1 MIIKKNGLKKMSYG
15 NYPDLTHV
23 KKILVIKL
31 RHLGDVLLT
40 SPVFS
45 VLKKTFPEAQIDAYI
60 YAESLPML
68 EGHPAITEF
77 ILYDSKWKKS
87 SFFSRMHKE
96 FKILKKIRTSHYDLV
111 INLTEGDRGALAARV
126 SKGRCRV
133 GFDPEGKGFLGKR
146 SSYTH
151 IVKNCKTPRHHVER
165 NLDALRRIGIFP
177 GQQDKSLYYFIPEEA
192 QTFVYRKLAEA
203 KVTSDFVVIHPASR
217 WRFKCPDPQLI
228 AQFIDQI
235 DERAVLVSGP
245 DQDEQMFIEK
255 IIGFVQRKEKVVNWA
270 GAFSLKQLGA
280 LLEACKCLLCVDS
293 VSLHLASALKVP
305 VVVLFGPTSEKN
317 WGPWQHPDSKIV
329 TLNVP
334 CRPCLMD
341 GCGGSKR
348 SDCLYSLRVEALLS
362 AYADVLTAGST
373 VASLRSLNSLATPN
387 TE

>member
-1 MIIKKNGLKKMSYG
+1 MSYG

-31 RHLGDVLLT
+31 RHLGDVLLST
-40 SPVFS
+40 PVFS
-45 VLKKTFPEAQIDAYI
+45 LLKKTFPEAEIDAYI

-68 EGHPAITEF
+68 EGHPGISGF
-77 ILYDSKWKKS
+77 ILYDSKWKKCG
-87 SFFSRMHKE
+87 FFSRMQKE
-96 FKILKKIRTSHYDLV
+96 FKILKKIRRSHYDLV
-111 INLTEGDRGALAARV
+111 VNLTEGDRGALAARV
-126 SKGRCRV
+126 SKGDCRV

-146 SSYTH
+146 GCYTH

-165 NLDALRRIGIFP
+165 NLDALRRIGIFA
-177 GQQDKSLYYFIPEEA
+177 GQQDKSLYYYIPEDA
-192 QTFVYRKLAEA
+192 KTVVNRKLTQA

-235 DERAVLVSGP
+235 DEMAVLVSGP
-245 DQDEQMFIEK
+245 DQNERLFIEK
-255 IIGFVQRKEKVVNWA
+255 IISLVQRKEKVVNWA
-270 GAFSLKQLGA
+270 GELSLKELGA
-280 LLEACKCLLCVDS
+280 LLDAAKCLLCVDS
-293 VSLHLASALKVP
+293 VSLHLASALKIP

-348 SDCLYSLRVEALLS
+348 SDCLYSLRVEVLLS
-362 AYADVLTAGST
+362 AYVDVLAGST
-373 VASLRSLNSLATPN
+373 AVSLCSLNSLATPN